1 MATNSIVPASLIINL
16 SKLYINLIPTDNLV
30 FLNDINKDEIELNNL
45 EFLYIIRPASYN
57 KDNKLNDKWLE
68 DGEQMFSD
76 DDSEEYEENEENE
89 ENENDEDKDYDDNV
103 VDYKYYLEDEKYEL
117 TEENRIKFKCNK
129 LKELFIQIRPEEDNT
144 FLSDYFNFEFLYDEL
159 KTLKHDSNMVY
170 KCFKK
175 KLLNFKYMESL
186 KYFKFKV
193 ILMGGLYMLLPSF
206 KMTKFTNGLKRFSFK
221 MGRSDLYFSLGCVK
235 EVYEENEQRQIILKN
250 YYNLAQIKDVEDIS
264 LDNVNILKLKNR
276 EKTNRKFDEN
286 QIEKILC
293 IKENNYS
300 VQEISL
306 NLKYFNENMF
316 REISK
321 FKTLEKICIHS
332 KIKDKKNLMKFI
344 EDLSQL
350 NLLKIVLLRFK
361 GNLSSDDKKKIKSLI
376 PKTKIESN
384 GEIEQISLNYDSYD
398 SDKEFEYD

>member
-1 MATNSIVPASLIINL
+1 MKKVSDFIDREKNSWIC
-16 SKLYINLIPTDNLV
+16 
-30 FLNDINKDEIELNNL
+30 EL
-45 EFLYIIRPASYN
+45 
-57 KDNKLNDKWLE
+57 W
-68 DGEQMFSD
+68 
-76 DDSEEYEENEENE
+76 
-89 ENENDEDKDYDDNV
+89 
-103 VDYKYYLEDEKYEL
+103 
-117 TEENRIKFKCNK
+117 
-129 LKELFIQIRPEEDNT
+129 
-144 FLSDYFNFEFLYDEL
+144 
-159 KTLKHDSNMVY
+159 H
-170 KCFKK
+170 
-175 KLLNFKYMESL
+175 MESL
-186 KYFKFKV
+186 KYFKFRV
-193 ILMGGLYMLLPSF
+193 ILKGIIFILLPSF

-221 MGRSDLYFSLGCVK
+221 MGRSDSSFSFGCVK
-235 EVYEENEQRQIILKN
+235 EVYEENEQRKIIIKN

-350 NLLKIVLLRFK
+350 NLLKIILLRFK
-361 GNLSSDDKKKIKSLI
+361 GNLSSDDKKKIKNLI
-376 PKTKIESN
+376 PKTKIESI

-398 SDKEFEYD
+398 SGKEFEYD